1 MKMIL
6 ATNNQ
11 GKVKEFKA
19 ILKEHDIYS
28 LKDCD
33 IKIDVEENG
42 NSFQE
47 NALIKA
53 RTISDLTGEFTIADD
68 SGLIVDCLENEPGI
82 YSARYAGEHGSDQDN
97 IDKLLKRLEK
107 EIDLSARFIAAIAGV
122 FPDDRE
128 FVTLGECKGEIIRDM
143 RGNNGFGYD
152 PIFYV
157 PEYQKTFAELEP
169 EIKNK
174 ISHRSMALKNFEKE
188 LAKYIN

>member
-11 GKVKEFKA
+11 GKVNEFKA
-19 ILKEHDIYS
+19 ILKGHDIFS

-53 RTISDLTGEFTIADD
+53 RAVSALTGEFTIADD
-68 SGLIVDCLENEPGI
+68 SGLIVDCLGDEPGI
-82 YSARYAGEHGSDQDN
+82 YSARYAGIHASDQDN
-97 IDKLLKRLEK
+97 IDKLLKRLEQ
-107 EIDLSARFIAAIAGV
+107 ETDLSARFVAAIAGV
-122 FPDDRE
+122 FPNGRE
-128 FVTLGECKGEIIRDM
+128 LVTLGECKGEMIRDM
-143 RGNNGFGYD
+143 RGSNGFGYD
-152 PIFYV
+152 PIFYL
-157 PEYQKTFAELEP
+157 PQYRKTFAELEP

-174 ISHRSMALKNFEKE
+174 ISHRSNALKKFIKE
-188 LAKYIN
+188 LERFI